1 MTNKMMASP
10 GKFRVMHKKK
20 INGTSSLEPSE
31 NEIRTQGQIQ
41 NGKKKNPNI
50 SYKHNLLQE
59 FSIAVIAFS

>member
-41 NGKKKNPNI
+41 NEKKKKP
-50 SYKHNLLQE
+50 KH
-59 FSIAVIAFS
+59 FI

>member
-41 NGKKKNPNI
+41 NEKKKTQTFHINTIYSRNF
-50 SYKHNLLQE
+50 Q
-59 FSIAVIAFS
+59 